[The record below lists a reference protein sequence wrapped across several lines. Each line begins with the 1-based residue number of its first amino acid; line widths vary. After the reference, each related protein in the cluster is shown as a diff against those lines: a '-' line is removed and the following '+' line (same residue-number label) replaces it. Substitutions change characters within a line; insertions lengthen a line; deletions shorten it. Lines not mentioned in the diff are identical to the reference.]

1 MENTTN
7 FVDETDYKM
16 LWEYQLK
23 RYAELEEQLQ
33 MKNDEIE
40 RWQREVETLNDAAS
54 KLEATIEKKDKRM
67 SEMNDVIQRLNGE
80 LTAFRFVI
88 CNLGVGD

>member
-23 RYAELEEQLQ
+23 RYAEQEEQIQKL
-33 MKNDEIE
+33 NDEIE